1 MARVIG
7 LDFGGVL
14 CVPPLPTNEEHT
26 PQRETLLQ
34 KGMDLYKMVTLR
46 MQEHALGSVYTLCQT
61 FGSHRVFII
70 SKCPRD
76 KEVLIRQWLDAKGFF
91 GKGLLPEHVY
101 FCRTVEEK
109 APICK
114 NLKVTDFVD
123 NRLSVLK
130 HLSSVSRRYFFG
142 NDAEELT
149 MHHAH
154 LADVVHVPTWED
166 ALPRILEL

>member
-1 MARVIG
+1 MGRVIG

-14 CVPPLPTNEEHT
+14 CVPPLYAHANQET
-26 PQRETLLQ
+26 PAGNLLQ
-34 KGMDLYKMVTLR
+34 KGVDFYKMVTLR

-91 GKGLLPEHVY
+91 DRGLLPEHVY

-109 APICK
+109 SPICK
-114 NLKVTDFVD
+114 DLKITDFVD

-142 NDAEELT
+142 NDTEELT